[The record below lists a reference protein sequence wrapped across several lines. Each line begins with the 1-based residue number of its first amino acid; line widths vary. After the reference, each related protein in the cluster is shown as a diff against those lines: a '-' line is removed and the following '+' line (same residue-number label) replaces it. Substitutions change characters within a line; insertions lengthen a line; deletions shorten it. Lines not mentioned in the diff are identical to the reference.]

1 MILSKGSEI
10 MWKTGWWKAKY
21 KLVIALIVLGVGAM
35 IFTTHNQ
42 RLYKAPLAQVVAV
55 ENGKAQKET
64 DEFQNVDYQ
73 VNQTLTVKMLNGKYT
88 GKEFKVNNT
97 YTKSGA
103 LDQRYYPGNQIFLSQ
118 LTKRNGHLTANV
130 AGYKR
135 DVVLVFLGWLVIFLL
150 VLMMGWAGSLAMLS
164 VCLNAVLF
172 YFVIQIDLKMQA
184 SHAFLT
190 FSILALL
197 FAALSLL
204 LVLGLTK
211 KMVAT
216 FLATVLGTS
225 VAMLVS
231 VLVMNLTH
239 HQGIYYE
246 SMQYVTQVPR
256 PLFLAETLLGSLG
269 AVMDEAS
276 DIVATLHELH
286 EIDPTISRRQ
296 LFLSGRNIGKSI
308 MGPLV
313 NVLFMIFMADTFTSA
328 LLYIKNG
335 NNWGYTFSM
344 NMSLGTVQSLVSGI
358 GIVLAI
364 PLVSAFA
371 ALLYGRKGEAA

>member
-1 MILSKGSEI
+1 

-150 VLMMGWAGSLAMLS
+150 VLMMGRAGSLAMLS
-164 VCLNAVLF
+164 VCLNAILF
-172 YFVIQIDLKMQA
+172 YFAIQIDLKMQA

-204 LVLGLTK
+204 LVLGPTK

>member
-1 MILSKGSEI
+1 

-256 PLFLAETLLGSLG
+256 PIFLAETLLGSLG